1 MQKLH
6 KLFVKKGS
14 AILNAYASKRAF
26 TKAVSRTRQN
36 LPVSPHKAS
45 VVINE
50 LASEYGITT
59 KRAKISASQLPQSTV
74 MAVKDF
80 YCCDDISRQAPRR
93 HDYVTIRD
101 EQGVKTQVQ
110 KHHLVMTIKET
121 HTLLKA
127 DLGMDHPIGK
137 SKFGDLRPWHV
148 LFMQDIPANT
158 CVCQHHENPNLLLGA
173 LNWQLMLTL
182 PAF

>member
-1 MQKLH
+1 M
-6 KLFVKKGS
+6 
-14 AILNAYASKRAF
+14 
-26 TKAVSRTRQN
+26 
-36 LPVSPHKAS
+36 
-45 VVINE
+45 
-50 LASEYGITT
+50 TT
-59 KRAKISASQLPQSTV
+59 
-74 MAVKDF
+74 
-80 YCCDDISRQAPRR
+80 
-93 HDYVTIRD
+93 VTIRD

-110 KHHLVMTIKET
+110 KRHLVMTIKET
-121 HTLLKA
+121 HALLKA

-182 PAF
+182 PAFQTFSTRLERHQCRGQHPECHT